1 MNNGMNQGMNNGHVY
16 NNHKN
21 DGESWWTKTP
31 KRNVVEKWIGGVCAG
46 LGDYFGISAT
56 LVRLL
61 RVRLLLPLLWWS
73 LLLTLWLWRRCLL
86 MLLRLLLGSLLLGLT
101 RLLVL
106 LLMLRRLLRRRPD
119 RM

>member
-1 MNNGMNQGMNNGHVY
+1 MNYHYTPAPGFGPHNNEETTAMNNGMNQGMNNGHVY

-61 RVRLLLPLLWWS
+61 MVASLLLPGPQILFYIAAWVIMPADKPW
-73 LLLTLWLWRRCLL
+73 
-86 MLLRLLLGSLLLGLT
+86 
-101 RLLVL
+101 VN
-106 LLMLRRLLRRRPD
+106 
-119 RM
+119 